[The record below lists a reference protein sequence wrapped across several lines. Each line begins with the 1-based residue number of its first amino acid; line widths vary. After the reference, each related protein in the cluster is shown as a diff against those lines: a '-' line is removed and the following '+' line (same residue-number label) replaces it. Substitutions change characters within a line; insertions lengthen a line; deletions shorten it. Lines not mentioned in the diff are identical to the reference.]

1 VSMPSQV
8 LSQREASYL
17 VALVKM
23 RGQVRTGTRILAERF
38 GVREASVVDVVRRLE
53 EKGLLRREPWRS
65 ISLTRR
71 GEVLAEKIL
80 HNHRVV
86 ETYFHR
92 VLKLGVV
99 LACREA
105 QKIDYL
111 LDNDTVM
118 SMCSILDYPT
128 QCIHGEEIRHG
139 WCLARKRG

>member
-1 VSMPSQV
+1 MPSQV

-17 VALVKM
+17 VALVKT
-23 RGQVRTGTRILAERF
+23 RGQARTGTRILAERF

-71 GEVLAEKIL
+71 GGVLAEKIL

-86 ETYFHR
+86 ETYFQR

-99 LACREA
+99 PACREA